1 MEPRTSF
8 TPDALAKFAALFEEV
23 WSELVLT
30 RVLEPDAD
38 ADSSRSR
45 LAKRVFRLARSRW
58 SDSQIRQLLM
68 RALRN
73 EATRLRRVG

>member
-38 ADSSRSR
+38 AE
-45 LAKRVFRLARSRW
+45 LVPIPFGK
-58 SDSQIRQLLM
+58 
-68 RALRN
+68 
-73 EATRLRRVG
+73 TRFPACTVAV